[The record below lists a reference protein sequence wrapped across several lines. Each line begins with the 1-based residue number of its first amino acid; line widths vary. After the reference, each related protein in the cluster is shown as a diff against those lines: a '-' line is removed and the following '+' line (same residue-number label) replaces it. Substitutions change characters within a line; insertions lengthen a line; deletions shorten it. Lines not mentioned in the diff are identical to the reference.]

1 MRRLSRPLINRSV
14 LVLAAFL
21 AACQPK
27 AIPMTPEE
35 TQRME
40 TLTAN
45 MTTRCVG
52 RYLIDMPSSFV
63 LNSESNTEIEG
74 IKIAMRPMDKRLF
87 EMTLAGREA
96 ELKRMHMAGKPNRLF
111 LKRVE
116 TAPVIALGKVFNRAE
131 ESGAAEFGRTLE
143 LLAWRDGYEVRM
155 SINSTDGTDI
165 PFDTSVVGTPFEAS
179 GRRIWSEYKDR
190 NDTPEKLAHLLK
202 VYERVSGR
210 KDTEIPTEQGVCF
223 ANGFVKGPPTDE
235 EVLFIR
241 HDLENAPDVGSTFH
255 SLSNITEDTELLD
268 RSAAIEAD
276 LKERSG
282 RTLRKGKSSAQIP
295 GAQEW
300 LMTKKSR
307 DSGLMQ
313 AMTLEANSKIGSAAT
328 PVVIFG
334 LNAGGGYRT
343 QPKSN
348 EEAATRPPLTKNT
361 FSEAEAMS
369 IWDKVSATLRP
380 RPGAF

>member
-1 MRRLSRPLINRSV
+1 MRRLIRPPINRSV
-14 LVLAAFL
+14 LVLAAL
-21 AACQPK
+21 LVACQPK

-35 TQRME
+35 AQRVE

-52 RYLIDMPSSFV
+52 RYLIDMPQSFV
-63 LNSESNTEIEG
+63 LNSGSNTEIEG
-74 IKIAMRPMDKRLF
+74 VKIEVRLLDKGLF
-87 EMTLAGREA
+87 EMALEAKQA
-96 ELKRMHMAGKPNRLF
+96 ELRNTRFRGDEQHFPFVRSSTPLPSRWQGLVIDRARSIDTGRLS
-111 LKRVE
+111 R
-116 TAPVIALGKVFNRAE
+116 ALE
-131 ESGAAEFGRTLE
+131 IFGWL
-143 LLAWRDGYEVRM
+143 DGYLITAYIESRDNTFPEDAND
-155 SINSTDGTDI
+155 SIAKQLG
-165 PFDTSVVGTPFEAS
+165 
-179 GRRIWSEYKDR
+179 

-241 HDLENAPDVGSTFH
+241 HNLENAPDVGSTFH

-361 FSEAEAMS
+361 FSEAEAIA
-369 IWDKVSATLRP
+369 IWDKVSSTLRP

>member
-1 MRRLSRPLINRSV
+1 MSRLIRPLVKRSI
-14 LVLAAFL
+14 LVLAALL

-35 TQRME
+35 AQRVE

-52 RYLIDMPSSFV
+52 RYLIDMPQSFV

-74 IKIAMRPMDKRLF
+74 VKVAVRPMNKGLF
-87 EMTLAGREA
+87 EMALEAKKA
-96 ELKRMHMAGKPNRLF
+96 ELRDMRFHGDRSALPFVRAITSLPAPSAGVL
-111 LKRVE
+111 
-116 TAPVIALGKVFNRAE
+116 IDRAE
-131 ESGAAEFGRTLE
+131 SPDTSRLSRRLE
-143 LLAWRDGYEVRM
+143 VLGWRDGYQISAFIDATDNTFPEHSND
-155 SINSTDGTDI
+155 SIAKQLG
-165 PFDTSVVGTPFEAS
+165 
-179 GRRIWSEYKDR
+179 
-190 NDTPEKLAHLLK
+190 NDSPEKLAHLLK

-235 EVLFIR
+235 EVLFVR

-268 RSAAIEAD
+268 RGAAIEAD

-282 RTLRKGKSSAQIP
+282 RTLRKGKSSAQIS

-307 DSGLMQ
+307 DSGLMMQ

-328 PVVIFG
+328 PVVIFD
-334 LNAGGGYRT
+334 LNAGGGYRM

-361 FSEAEAMS
+361 FSEAEA
-369 IWDKVSATLRP
+369 IALWDKVSSTLRP